1 MGAHTCHN
9 GNFEV
14 KVLLDSFGLLDKV
27 IAYVKDKGSNLNTL
41 ISTLTSVVTYSLLQL
56 TNLFVGS
63 CFGHAMSNS
72 YQYAFNDSKVCAGF
86 LEVSLKNV
94 QTLL

>member
-1 MGAHTCHN
+1 MGAHTCHS

-14 KVLLDSFGLLDKV
+14 KVLLDSFGLLDKF
-27 IAYVKDKGSNLNTL
+27 ITYVKDRGSNLSTL
-41 ISTLTSVVTYSLLQL
+41 TSTLTSVVTYSPLQL
-56 TNLFVGS
+56 TNPFMGS

-72 YQYAFNDSKVCAGF
+72 YQYASNDSKVCAGF
-86 LEVSLKNV
+86 TKVSLKSV